1 MSRVRR
7 LGAVAF
13 IAALALRSSAPPAEP
28 IAAGDVDAR

>member
-1 MSRVRR
+1 MSSVRR

-13 IAALALRSSAPPAEP
+13 IAALAPGSSATPAEP